1 MVDLPWHPE
10 PDLHFLVLLC
20 VPPPHMTEHSSHVL
34 QDPQPVGSCSLLGNQ
49 SSRQAVDSSSAKIND
64 ETVLMRLPEHVLTNY
79 CYTMLSNIWEI
90 QDKKIIKTLLL
101 CFSI

>member
-1 MVDLPWHPE
+1 M
-10 PDLHFLVLLC
+10 FFIATSIFFC
-20 VPPPHMTEHSSHVL
+20 NL
-34 QDPQPVGSCSLLGNQ
+34 QNCKRGNQ

-64 ETVLMRLPEHVLTNY
+64 VITGVLDDELTVLTRLPEHVLTNY

>member
-1 MVDLPWHPE
+1 MNRLMFKLLLFYYKALE
-10 PDLHFLVLLC
+10 EKCFSAFMLTHFR
-20 VPPPHMTEHSSHVL
+20 
-34 QDPQPVGSCSLLGNQ
+34 GNQ

-64 ETVLMRLPEHVLTNY
+64 EITDVLDDELTVLMRLPEHVLTNY

-90 QDKKIIKTLLL
+90 QAKKIIKTLLL

>member
-1 MVDLPWHPE
+1 MSRLMERFWRHP
-10 PDLHFLVLLC
+10 
-20 VPPPHMTEHSSHVL
+20 
-34 QDPQPVGSCSLLGNQ
+34 GNQ

-64 ETVLMRLPEHVLTNY
+64 EITDVLDDELTVLMRLPEHVLTNY

-90 QDKKIIKTLLL
+90 QAKKIIKTLLL